1 MRHGLSLVVA
11 PTLATS
17 TADDPR
23 AHSDQGIETMMTREL
38 MTEEQHTD
46 DAAMADAQLDAVVGG
61 VEFDLSM
68 IIEGR
73 LTPVAFPGV
82 QEVSGVE
89 MSITGEFGMP
99 AYGEH
104 VLY

>member
-1 MRHGLSLVVA
+1 MV
-11 PTLATS
+11 
-17 TADDPR
+17 
-23 AHSDQGIETMMTREL
+23 TREL
-38 MTEEQHTD
+38 MTEEQHAD

-61 VEFDLSM
+61 VELDLSM
-68 IIEGR
+68 IIEAR

-82 QEVSGVE
+82 QEVSGFEV
-89 MSITGEFGMP
+89 SIASEFGMP

>member
-1 MRHGLSLVVA
+1 MA
-11 PTLATS
+11 
-17 TADDPR
+17 
-23 AHSDQGIETMMTREL
+23 TREL
-38 MTEEQHTD
+38 MIEEQHTD
-46 DAAMADAQLDAVVGG
+46 DVAMADAQLDAVVGG

-68 IIEGR
+68 IIEDR

-89 MSITGEFGMP
+89 MSIAGEFGMP